1 MSQDLSIYTE
11 DYYLRDQ
18 IEFYFKREGLLRP
31 DEFDGEITGKGGWA
45 VPILLGLGYDI
56 LNDISEDIQGYVLM
70 EKQ

>member
-18 IEFYFKREGLLRP
+18 IEFYFSGL
-31 DEFDGEITGKGGWA
+31 A
-45 VPILLGLGYDI
+45 VPILLGLGYNI
-56 LNDISEDIQGYVLM
+56 LNEINEDIQGYVLM